1 MATTK
6 KEKEGILAEITEDLK
21 KAKGIVFS
29 EYRGLTVKELDAVR
43 KALRKENVK
52 YQVVKVTLLKK
63 ALTALNI
70 PFESF
75 SYNGPVA
82 VAVSFDEETAPARIL
97 KSLSKD
103 NQKLVIDGGVF
114 NNELVGSQVVTQLAS
129 LPSKDQLRGQLVSVI
144 AGPSRGLVTVLS
156 GNFRKLVYALNA
168 IADAKK

>member
-6 KEKEGILAEITEDLK
+6 KEKEDILSGITEDLK
-21 KAKGIVFS
+21 KAKGVVFS
-29 EYRGLTVKELDAVR
+29 EYRGMTVKELGAVR

-63 ALTALNI
+63 AFETLGISFQGLT
-70 PFESF
+70 
-75 SYNGPVA
+75 YNGPVA
-82 VAVSFDEETAPARIL
+82 VAMSFDEETAPARIL
-97 KSLSKD
+97 KGLTKD

-114 NNELVGSQVVTQLAS
+114 NNALVGSAVVIQLAS

-156 GNFRKLVYALNA
+156 GSMKKLVYALNA